1 MNINYKINKM
11 EKTITLSLEE
21 YNQLLTYKDA
31 FDNKKTFYTNIW
43 SANIFFYTENE
54 AIEKLLESLKQ
65 LEADNKIIRE
75 FSIQFEIEAKV
86 LSSKIKKFENLPWY
100 KRISYKF

>member
-1 MNINYKINKM
+1 M
-11 EKTITLSLEE
+11 ECKH
-21 YNQLLTYKDA
+21 
-31 FDNKKTFYTNIW
+31 
-43 SANIFFYTENE
+43 FFYTENE

-100 KRISYKF
+100 KRISYKFTNY

>member
-1 MNINYKINKM
+1 M
-11 EKTITLSLEE
+11 EKLITLPLEE
-21 YNQLLTYKDA
+21 YNKLLTYKDA

>member
-1 MNINYKINKM
+1 M
-11 EKTITLSLEE
+11 EKLITLPLEE
-21 YNQLLTYKDA
+21 YNQLLTYKNA

-86 LSSKIKKFENLPWY
+86 LSSIIKKFENLPWY
-100 KRISYKF
+100 KRISYKFPNIL

>member
-1 MNINYKINKM
+1 M

-43 SANIFFYTENE
+43 SANIFF
-54 AIEKLLESLKQ
+54 
-65 LEADNKIIRE
+65 
-75 FSIQFEIEAKV
+75 IQKM
-86 LSSKIKKFENLPWY
+86 KP
-100 KRISYKF
+100 

>member
-1 MNINYKINKM
+1 M
-11 EKTITLSLEE
+11 ECKH
-21 YNQLLTYKDA
+21 
-31 FDNKKTFYTNIW
+31 
-43 SANIFFYTENE
+43 FFYTENE

-86 LSSKIKKFENLPWY
+86 LSSKIKKLN
-100 KRISYKF
+100 S

>member
-1 MNINYKINKM
+1 M
-11 EKTITLSLEE
+11 EKLITLPLEE

-65 LEADNKIIRE
+65 LEAYNKIIRE

-100 KRISYKF
+100 KRISYKFPIIL